1 MAQQI
6 SKLSD
11 VISSTGLS
19 SSSIYRLAGEGKFPK
34 PIKLLSRSSG
44 WIKSE
49 VDEWI
54 DDKIKASRTE
64 PTEV

>member
-6 SKLSD
+6 IKLPE
-11 VISSTGLS
+11 VISITGLS
-19 SSSIYRLAGEGKFPK
+19 SSSVYRLAAEGSFPQPLK
-34 PIKLLSRSSG
+34 ILARSSG

-54 DDKIKASRTE
+54 SDRIKASRPDATE
-64 PTEV
+64 A